1 MSSFTENVIS
11 PESRLLSAVDSISRD
26 SKPSTSEYLE
36 LYNPVS
42 NVNSAPPSG
51 FPNTI
56 LPDSR
61 SGALPPSFQPDNNNL
76 DNFDGQPDLSGG
88 LPRGT
93 KTVARDTSISY
104 ADESFA
110 ENPDSSFLS
119 WKKCSSEL
127 QSRDRV
133 NPGGHVAGSQIMGL
147 RSEDFG
153 YRMGAVP
160 NLYVQPSA
168 SITSNNVENP
178 VGPMFSGVITSSSW
192 CPVSWT
198 DPSLG
203 PSSGRK
209 GVEWAKSLQ
218 DSAGEVDSLFQ
229 RSEFE
234 RSWRNRTSSD
244 GGGISPHKNAP
255 ILRSGQSTSEASTS
269 NPQQN
274 RSLHHRRRGRTASA
288 SSTSSADSPTRI
300 AVGDETRS
308 INLPPGQSVN
318 TADFGVAT
326 CLPDAVA
333 RMSLVADPST
343 IQRPIPSAESSM
355 LGQALSAVDRSCLLT
370 HQAQSNF
377 WSPSSTSQEA
387 VPCSAVDSM
396 VFSQKTD
403 GYHRPSTS
411 NQYTQHDALGAFRNK
426 MSGYA
431 KIPSAFGY
439 EGDGLDPGQQ
449 AGGTGGG
456 PLSDDQLWYYEDP
469 QGHIQGEFSSAQM
482 LNWLLAG
489 RYFTSNLRLRR
500 KCDDAFSS
508 LHSYTQLFG
517 RVPFAGTIQIPPIRG
532 GITPQLIHMVRMY
545 DQQNAANLPFACL
558 DQQQLL
564 HKPSRSMTGDGGCVV
579 DASGGF
585 GKNGISCSNAAAVAS
600 QALLLKQLTEMI
612 ASNPGAAVMN
622 FNNPLFSLLS
632 ELVSKSRL
640 DSSLL
645 QEMSNTASFSD
656 PGLGI
661 SWTTP
666 PPSQSQLLP
675 QQLQQQQQLPT
686 RQCMDGVFLSST
698 PTIPDQGSSG
708 FVNDAA
714 RGDDTT
720 GAPSSN
726 DNTPLQSVSG
736 LDADNPSPKATRHK
750 SVGGRSLD
758 SEASRSEVKSKQ
770 NANAAV
776 TSKKS
781 SQKQKN
787 SPTGNKSD
795 GVEGNGGSQQPQ
807 RAVSQ
812 SGCSSCSTSSGS
824 GGGCALSNES
834 LQFSFSSVGGRRL
847 ASAPEQ
853 PQQTTAKPTKNCWI
867 EKAATLVRTAA
878 KVETNKSVK
887 QSSSSAISPL
897 SSIVGKSAIPNSSLT
912 TPLKLASQ
920 NPSSE
925 GSGSTKKKAKSRQQ
939 QEPLQQMTVQ
949 NGVKKSGNNGT
960 VSSKKSKGSASDNS
974 VLTDELNTLIRWVQ
988 SALVGIELK
997 EKLDIPTLVELLT
1010 TIDAPYEVESML
1022 VAYLGSSPRS
1032 EQFVREFLDRRHTC
1046 WQLHRKRVEEMQS
1059 DSKLKKSQND
1069 QQTSSAPTN
1078 NEGNVYSSTAYSEAN
1093 DSHAESVWQQIKPK
1107 NSSSRRACFSV
1118 LAVLSLIS
1126 WLLIRNPALYP
1137 LSLLVP
1143 PFHHC
1148 S

>member
-1 MSSFTENVIS
+1 CPWCLI
-11 PESRLLSAVDSISRD
+11 VD
-26 SKPSTSEYLE
+26 L
-36 LYNPVS
+36 
-42 NVNSAPPSG
+42 
-51 FPNTI
+51 
-56 LPDSR
+56 
-61 SGALPPSFQPDNNNL
+61 
-76 DNFDGQPDLSGG
+76 
-88 LPRGT
+88 GT
-93 KTVARDTSISY
+93 KADARDISISY

-127 QSRDRV
+127 QSRDRI
-133 NPGGHVAGSQIMGL
+133 NPDGHVAGSQMMGL
-147 RSEDFG
+147 RSEDFS
-153 YRMGAVP
+153 YRMGAAS
-160 NLYVQPSA
+160 NFYVQPNT

-198 DPSLG
+198 DPGLG
-203 PSSGRK
+203 LSSGKK

-244 GGGISPHKNAP
+244 GSGMSPHKNAP
-255 ILRSGQSTSEASTS
+255 VLRPGQSTSEASTS

-274 RSLHHRRRGRTASA
+274 RNLHHRRRGRTASA
-288 SSTSSADSPTRI
+288 SSTSSADSPTSI
-300 AVGDETRS
+300 TVGDESRG

-333 RMSLVADPST
+333 RMSFVADPSP
-343 IQRPIPSAESSM
+343 IQRPIPPPESSM
-355 LGQALSAVDRSCLLT
+355 LGQTLSAVDRSCLLA

-377 WSPSSTSQEA
+377 WLPSSTSQEA
-387 VPCSAVDSM
+387 VSCSGVDSM
-396 VFSQKTD
+396 IFSQKTD
-403 GYHRPSTS
+403 GYHRPATS

-431 KIPSAFGY
+431 KISVRFLLHRSVGALRFIFAFLGAASFCLEPSSVGKVNHNSSVTKTKSRTVQSAFGY

-449 AGGTGGG
+449 GGGTGSGA
-456 PLSDDQLWYYEDP
+456 LSDDQLWYYEDP

-489 RYFTSNLRLRR
+489 RYFTSQLRLRR

-508 LHSYTQLFG
+508 LQSYTQLFG
-517 RVPFAGTIQIPPIRG
+517 HVPFAGTTQIPPIRG
-532 GITPQLIHMVRMY
+532 GITPQLILMVRMY

-579 DASGGF
+579 DSSSGF
-585 GKNGISCSNAAAVAS
+585 GKNGISCSNTAAVAS
-600 QALLLKQLTEMI
+600 QALLLKQLTEMV
-612 ASNPGAAVMN
+612 ASNPGAAIMN
-622 FNNPLFSLLS
+622 FNNPIFSLLS

-645 QEMSNTASFSD
+645 QEMGNTASFSD

-666 PPSQSQLLP
+666 PPSQSQLLS
-675 QQLQQQQQLPT
+675 QQLQQQQQLPS
-686 RQCMDGVFLSST
+686 RQCMDGVFLAST
-698 PTIPDQGSSG
+698 SVVSDPGSSD
-708 FVNDAA
+708 FVNDITQ
-714 RGDDTT
+714 GDDTA
-720 GAPSSN
+720 GAPSSD
-726 DNTPLQSVSG
+726 DNTPFQSVSG
-736 LDADNPSPKATRHK
+736 LSADNPSPKATRHI
-750 SVGGRSLD
+750 SAGGRSLD
-758 SEASRSEVKSKQ
+758 SGASKSEVKSRQ
-770 NANAAV
+770 NTNAVVA
-776 TSKKS
+776 SKKS
-781 SQKQKN
+781 SQNQKN
-787 SPTGNKSD
+787 SPTSSKSD
-795 GVEGNGGSQQPQ
+795 GVEGNSGSQQPQ

-812 SGCSSCSTSSGS
+812 SGCSSCSASSGS

-834 LQFSFSSVGGRRL
+834 LQFNSSSVGGRRL

-853 PQQTTAKPTKNCWI
+853 PQPTTAKLTKNCWI

-878 KVETNKSVK
+878 KVEANKSVK
-887 QSSSSAISPL
+887 QSPSSAISPL
-897 SSIVGKSAIPNSSLT
+897 SGIVGKSAVPNSSPA
-912 TPLKLASQ
+912 TPLKWASQ
-920 NPSSE
+920 IPSSE

-939 QEPLQQMTVQ
+939 QEPLQQVTVQ

-974 VLTDELNTLIRWVQ
+974 VMADELNTLIRWVQ

-1059 DSKLKKSQND
+1059 DSKLKKSQSD
-1069 QQTSSAPTN
+1069 QQPSSAPTN
-1078 NEGNVYSSTAYSEAN
+1078 SEGNVYSSNAYSEAN
-1093 DSHAESVWQQIKPK
+1093 DSHAESVVCYLGFE
-1107 NSSSRRACFSV
+1107 S
-1118 LAVLSLIS
+1118 
-1126 WLLIRNPALYP
+1126 
-1137 LSLLVP
+1137 
-1143 PFHHC
+1143 
-1148 S
+1148 